1 MNEKMKKRIVIEI
14 NEDDYKVLDFMKR
27 IMDLDW
33 KDFLITG
40 ATSIAEWEEWKI
52 IEKKIEEELKKI
64 RKGG

>member
-1 MNEKMKKRIVIEI
+1 MKKRIVIEI
-14 NEDDYKVLDFMKR
+14 DEEEYKALDFIKR

-33 KDFLITG
+33 KEFLIIG

-64 RKGG
+64 KKGG